1 VLGGLVS
8 SVYEFGLLVMLSMNE
23 IGFIGFGLY
32 FTGFNGLI
40 WCGAYWVS
48 FMIILLDVW
57 LLDCWIVVLGLMWPI
72 RV

>member
-1 VLGGLVS
+1 
-8 SVYEFGLLVMLSMNE
+8 MDE

-48 FMIILLDVW
+48 FMVILLDVW
-57 LLDCWIVVLGLMWPI
+57 LLDCWICSSRIDVAD
-72 RV
+72 